1 MVAARVFYVLSNPHS
16 CTSPHSALKTSMQGG
31 HLEMYAHWVLMVM
44 KLITTPGT
52 DASNSH
58 PWYLDVLSASASF
71 IGK

>member
-1 MVAARVFYVLSNPHS
+1 
-16 CTSPHSALKTSMQGG
+16 MQGG

-58 PWYLDVLSASASF
+58 PWCLDVLSASASF